1 MIGFGALFIKRPPT
15 DINGAFGYR
24 TKRFTKNKDTWLF
37 AHNYIGRIW
46 LISGLILL
54 PISVAVMI
62 VIVGK
67 GNDTL
72 GIAGAIM
79 EMINLE
85 LRDPERPDS
94 RGVRVF
100 LGASGRLKAEGD
112 EPVVKLTI
120 NDRALELYN
129 T

>member
-1 MIGFGALFIKRPPT
+1 MAIGLK
-15 DINGAFGYR
+15 DLQR
-24 TKRFTKNKDTWLF
+24 TRTQGLF

-62 VIVGK
+62 VIMGK

-85 LRDPERPDS
+85 LRDPERPNS

-112 EPVVKLTI
+112 EPVVELTI

-129 T
+129 V

>member
-24 TKRFTKNKDTWLF
+24 TKRSTKNKDTWLF

-67 GNDTL
+67 GNDTV
-72 GIAGAIM
+72 GIAGAIIGM
-79 EMINLE
+79 MQMLILVGAIITTETVLKKTFDENG
-85 LRDPERPDS
+85 RR
-94 RGVRVF
+94 F
-100 LGASGRLKAEGD
+100 L
-112 EPVVKLTI
+112 
-120 NDRALELYN
+120 
-129 T
+129 

>member
-1 MIGFGALFIKRPPT
+1 MEVIGYPETRMAMRYTHLSVIRRMIKGQEHIQLTLEEVHDLFETT
-15 DINGAFGYR
+15 DEDEIQ
-24 TKRFTKNKDTWLF
+24 D
-37 AHNYIGRIW
+37 
-46 LISGLILL
+46 
-54 PISVAVMI
+54 V
-62 VIVGK
+62 
-67 GNDTL
+67 
-72 GIAGAIM
+72 IM

-100 LGASGRLKAEGD
+100 LGASGRLEAEGD
-112 EPVVKLTI
+112 EPVVELTI